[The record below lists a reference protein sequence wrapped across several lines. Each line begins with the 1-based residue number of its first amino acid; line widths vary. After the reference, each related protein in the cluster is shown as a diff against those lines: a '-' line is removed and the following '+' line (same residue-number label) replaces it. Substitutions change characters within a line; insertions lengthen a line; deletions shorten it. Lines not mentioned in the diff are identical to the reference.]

1 MLEVYLVR
9 HGKTVFN
16 TIGRLQGWSDSP
28 LTDEGRAAAAAL
40 GCRIGKR
47 EIAFDAAFS
56 STAPRA
62 AETASLILQQ
72 AGQSGLSVRQLPD
85 LREYCFGGFEGEF
98 THVLH
103 QKLAEQNG
111 FPDAAAFQTAFRRAD
126 RHLLAEAVA
135 EADPLALAENEERF
149 TTRIRRALEQIAQE
163 SADCHRVLAVSH
175 GMTITAILKSIDSK
189 AIEYRSIPNVS
200 VSRLILSDGHP
211 TSDTALAAALD
222 NALGENPQYAY
233 ARRIG
238 QLAPPQCVRT
248 ADLQQYAAALF
259 RADQRLALRKTPL
272 LLPPAD
278 A

>member
-28 LTDEGRAAAAAL
+28 LTDEGRAAAL

-62 AETASLILQQ
+62 AETAGLILQQ
-72 AGQSGLSVRQLPD
+72 VGQGGLAVRQLPD

-98 THVLH
+98 THVLY

-135 EADPLALAENEERF
+135 AADPLALAENEERF
-149 TTRIRRALEQIAQE
+149 TTRTRRALEQIARE
-163 SADCHRVLAVSH
+163 SADCRRVLAVSH

-189 AIEYRSIPNVS
+189 AIEYRSVPNVS
-200 VSRLILSDGHP
+200 VSRLILSDG
-211 TSDTALAAALD
+211 LW
-222 NALGENPQYAY
+222 
-233 ARRIG
+233 RIG
-238 QLAPPQCVRT
+238 SIGET
-248 ADLQQYAAALF
+248 E
-259 RADQRLALRKTPL
+259 
-272 LLPPAD
+272 
-278 A
+278 

>member
-40 GCRIGKR
+40 GCRMGKQ

-62 AETASLILQQ
+62 AETAGLILQQ
-72 AGQSGLSVRQLPD
+72 AGQGGVAVRQLPD

-98 THVLH
+98 THVLY

-126 RHLLAEAVA
+126 QHLLAEAVA
-135 EADPLALAENEERF
+135 EADPLALAE
-149 TTRIRRALEQIAQE
+149 TRNDLPPEPDGPL
-163 SADCHRVLAVSH
+163 S
-175 GMTITAILKSIDSK
+175 KSPGK
-189 AIEYRSIPNVS
+189 
-200 VSRLILSDGHP
+200 
-211 TSDTALAAALD
+211 
-222 NALGENPQYAY
+222 
-233 ARRIG
+233 
-238 QLAPPQCVRT
+238 VRT
-248 ADLQQYAAALF
+248 AAAYWQCRTA
-259 RADQRLALRKTPL
+259 
-272 LLPPAD
+272 
-278 A
+278 

>member
-40 GCRIGKR
+40 GFRIGKR
-47 EIAFDAAFS
+47 KIAIDAAFS

-62 AETASLILQQ
+62 AETAGLILQQ
-72 AGQSGLSVRQLPD
+72 TGQGGLAVRQLPD

-103 QKLAEQNG
+103 QRLAEQNG
-111 FPDAAAFQTAFRRAD
+111 FPDAAAFQAFRRAD

-135 EADPLALAENEERF
+135 AADPLALAENEERF
-149 TTRIRRALEQIAQE
+149 TTRIRRALEQIARE
-163 SADCHRVLAVSH
+163 SADCRRVLAVSH

-189 AIEYRSIPNVS
+189 AIEYRSVPNVS
-200 VSRLILSDGHP
+200 VSRLILSDG
-211 TSDTALAAALD
+211 LW
-222 NALGENPQYAY
+222 
-233 ARRIG
+233 RIG
-238 QLAPPQCVRT
+238 SIGET
-248 ADLQQYAAALF
+248 E
-259 RADQRLALRKTPL
+259 
-272 LLPPAD
+272 
-278 A
+278 

>member
-28 LTDEGRAAAAAL
+28 LTDEGRASAAAL
-40 GCRIGKR
+40 GCRIEKR
-47 EIAFDAAFS
+47 EITFDAAFS

-62 AETASLILQQ
+62 AETAGLILQQ
-72 AGQSGLSVRQLPD
+72 AGQGGLAVRQLPD

-126 RHLLAEAVA
+126 RHLLAEA
-135 EADPLALAENEERF
+135 EERF
-149 TTRIRRALEQIAQE
+149 TTRIRRALEQIARE
-163 SADCHRVLAVSH
+163 SADCRLVLAVSH

-189 AIEYRSIPNVS
+189 AIEYRSVPNVS
-200 VSRLILSDGHP
+200 VSRLILSDG
-211 TSDTALAAALD
+211 LW
-222 NALGENPQYAY
+222 
-233 ARRIG
+233 RIG
-238 QLAPPQCVRT
+238 SIGET
-248 ADLQQYAAALF
+248 E
-259 RADQRLALRKTPL
+259 
-272 LLPPAD
+272 
-278 A
+278 

>member
-47 EIAFDAAFS
+47 KIAFDAAFS

-62 AETASLILQQ
+62 AETAGLILQQ
-72 AGQSGLSVRQLPD
+72 AGQGGLAVRQLPD

-98 THVLH
+98 TRVLH

-126 RHLLAEAVA
+126 RHL
-135 EADPLALAENEERF
+135 LAENEERF

-189 AIEYRSIPNVS
+189 AIEYRSVPNVS
-200 VSRLILSDGHP
+200 VSRLILSDG
-211 TSDTALAAALD
+211 LW
-222 NALGENPQYAY
+222 
-233 ARRIG
+233 RIG
-238 QLAPPQCVRT
+238 SIGET
-248 ADLQQYAAALF
+248 E
-259 RADQRLALRKTPL
+259 
-272 LLPPAD
+272 
-278 A
+278 

>member
-40 GCRIGKR
+40 GCRMGKQ

-62 AETASLILQQ
+62 AETAGLILQQ
-72 AGQSGLSVRQLPD
+72 AGQGGLAVRQLSD

-98 THVLH
+98 THVLY

-149 TTRIRRALEQIAQE
+149 TARTRRALEQIARE
-163 SADCHRVLAVSH
+163 SADCRRVLAVSH
-175 GMTITAILKSIDSK
+175 GMTITAILKSIDRK
-189 AIEYRSIPNVS
+189 AIEYRSVPNVS
-200 VSRLILSDGHP
+200 VSRLTLSDGFWHIA
-211 TSDTALAAALD
+211 SI
-222 NALGENPQYAY
+222 EKS
-233 ARRIG
+233 REIG
-238 QLAPPQCVRT
+238 
-248 ADLQQYAAALF
+248 
-259 RADQRLALRKTPL
+259 RASCRERV
-272 LLPPAD
+272 
-278 A
+278 

>member
-1 MLEVYLVR
+1 MCSLRDDAMLEVYLVR

-62 AETASLILQQ
+62 AETAGLILQQ
-72 AGQSGLSVRQLPD
+72 AGQGGLAVRQLPD

-149 TTRIRRALEQIAQE
+149 TTRIRCALEQIARE
-163 SADCHRVLAVSH
+163 SADCRRVLAVSH

-189 AIEYRSIPNVS
+189 AIEYRSVPNVS
-200 VSRLILSDGHP
+200 VSRLILSDG
-211 TSDTALAAALD
+211 LW
-222 NALGENPQYAY
+222 
-233 ARRIG
+233 RIG
-238 QLAPPQCVRT
+238 SIGET
-248 ADLQQYAAALF
+248 E
-259 RADQRLALRKTPL
+259 
-272 LLPPAD
+272 
-278 A
+278 

>member
-62 AETASLILQQ
+62 AETAGLILQQ
-72 AGQSGLSVRQLPD
+72 TGQGGLAVRQLPD
-85 LREYCFGGFEGEF
+85 LHEYCFGGFEGEF

-126 RHLLAEAVA
+126 RYLLAEAVA
-135 EADPLALAENEERF
+135 AADPLALAENEERF
-149 TTRIRRALEQIAQE
+149 TARTRRVLEQIARE
-163 SADCHRVLAVSH
+163 SADCRRVLAVSH
-175 GMTITAILKSIDSK
+175 GMTITAILKSIDPK
-189 AIEYRSIPNVS
+189 AIEYRSVPNVS
-200 VSRLILSDGHP
+200 VSRLILSDGLWRIR
-211 TSDTALAAALD
+211 SI
-222 NALGENPQYAY
+222 GE
-233 ARRIG
+233 
-238 QLAPPQCVRT
+238 T
-248 ADLQQYAAALF
+248 E
-259 RADQRLALRKTPL
+259 
-272 LLPPAD
+272 
-278 A
+278 

>member
-28 LTDEGRAAAAAL
+28 LTDEGRAAASAL

-47 EIAFDAAFS
+47 KRPVMVSFS
-56 STAPRA
+56 TTAPRP
-62 AETASLILQQ
+62 AEYARLIRHQ
-72 AGQSGLSVRQLPD
+72 AGQGGLAVRQLPD

-135 EADPLALAENEERF
+135 AADPLALAENEERF
-149 TTRIRRALEQIAQE
+149 TTRIRCALEQIARE

-175 GMTITAILKSIDSK
+175 GMTITAILKSIDPK
-189 AIEYRSIPNVS
+189 AIEYRSVPNVS
-200 VSRLILSDGHP
+200 VSRLILSDG
-211 TSDTALAAALD
+211 LW
-222 NALGENPQYAY
+222 
-233 ARRIG
+233 RIG
-238 QLAPPQCVRT
+238 SIGET
-248 ADLQQYAAALF
+248 E
-259 RADQRLALRKTPL
+259 
-272 LLPPAD
+272 
-278 A
+278 

>member
-126 RHLLAEAVA
+126 RHLLAEA
-135 EADPLALAENEERF
+135 DPLALAENEERF
-149 TTRIRRALEQIAQE
+149 TTRIRCALEQIARE
-163 SADCHRVLAVSH
+163 SADCRRVLAVSH

-189 AIEYRSIPNVS
+189 AIEYRSVPNVS
-200 VSRLILSDGHP
+200 VSRLILSDG
-211 TSDTALAAALD
+211 LW
-222 NALGENPQYAY
+222 
-233 ARRIG
+233 RIG
-238 QLAPPQCVRT
+238 SIGET
-248 ADLQQYAAALF
+248 E
-259 RADQRLALRKTPL
+259 
-272 LLPPAD
+272 
-278 A
+278 